1 MVKVRS
7 KELPILTR
15 AGVVIQPHQEVELK
29 IDEAY
34 DLKVKGLVEILSG
47 APPIE
52 NMVRFPSERRLHLV
66 KR

>member
-1 MVKVRS
+1 MVRVRS

-15 AGVVIQPHQEVELK
+15 AGVVIQPHQVTELK

-34 DLKVKGLVEILSG
+34 DLQLKGLVEILSS
-47 APPIE
+47 APPLE
-52 NMVRFPSERRLHLV
+52 NMVRFPSERRLYLV

>member
-1 MVKVRS
+1 MIKVRS

-15 AGVVIQPHQEVELK
+15 AGVVIQPHQVTELRV
-29 IDEAY
+29 DEAY
-34 DLKVKGLVEILSG
+34 DLQVKGLVEILSSV
-47 APPIE
+47 PPIE